1 MHDLRAVRFL
11 SLFCFLPALSGTH
24 AQLPFSLDRPSARFE
39 LPTELHEVSA
49 LTDVDASTVACLQ
62 DEDAT
67 LYLIDAATGRIT
79 GRHAFGPPGDMEG
92 LTRVGAEYY
101 ALRSDGLVYRM
112 VLSTGSA
119 QVLDTFRLRLP
130 QDNLEGLGHDER
142 ARRLII
148 APKGIAKGGPED
160 RGQRALFAY
169 DLIERKLLH
178 EPVMRLSV
186 EDIVA
191 KARAAGIHVP
201 TRTTPKGRE
210 VPAVKLRF
218 SSVAIDPINDQHYLL
233 SAVDRVLL
241 VVDRNGRFVTL
252 HQLDAS
258 VFPKPEG
265 ITFLPDGTLL
275 INSEGKDARPMLARF
290 ERKR

>member
-1 MHDLRAVRFL
+1 MRPLFFSVLVLALRNGDAQVAFDLN
-11 SLFCFLPALSGTH
+11 
-24 AQLPFSLDRPSARFE
+24 RPSALFV
-39 LPTELHEVSA
+39 LPAELHEVSA
-49 LTDVDASTVACLQ
+49 LTDVDARTVACLQ

-79 GRHAFGPPGDMEG
+79 GKHAFGPPGDMEG
-92 LTRVGAEYY
+92 LTRTGEEYY

-112 VLSTGSA
+112 HLGTGSA

-130 QDNLEGLGHDER
+130 QDNLEGLGYDER
-142 ARRLII
+142 MHRLII
-148 APKGIAKGGPED
+148 APKGVAKGGPED

-169 DLIERKLLH
+169 DLSERKLLP

-186 EDIVA
+186 EDIVVM
-191 KARAAGIHVP
+191 ARDAGIRVP

-218 SSVAIDPINDQHYLL
+218 SSVAIDPINDHHYLL
-233 SAVDRVLL
+233 SAMDRLLL
-241 VVDRNGRFVTL
+241 VVDRNGRFITL

-275 INSEGKDARPMLARF
+275 INSEGKDARPVLARF
-290 ERKR
+290 ERER